1 MRDGAPSKLSRDA
14 RGVVST
20 LSFCAPK
27 GRSFNRER
35 GHWTEMVKLLF
46 NFRFC
51 LSLVQVDSFLLK
63 VSTETDHHKPQQAT
77 TNVVLVTDGQL
88 PLRQCLLPETC
99 TKGIAEPPAV
109 LSFFY
114 DLRKEFRKGFPNAPE
129 INSIQDM
136 INRKSTI
143 FFWHIKE
150 SIGLGASMGKLAYYL
165 FFYLW
170 LLCGAISW
178 GLFLYSTQVQG
189 YEGKVNKR
197 KERRENLIISFNS
210 LILVGERHA
219 QGSRG
224 MFCFFHRKKNR
235 AGGKSPDGGGEGDKG
250 LALRFRAGGCGPH
263 TPGRICWWPQ

>member
-1 MRDGAPSKLSRDA
+1 
-14 RGVVST
+14 
-20 LSFCAPK
+20 
-27 GRSFNRER
+27 
-35 GHWTEMVKLLF
+35 MVKLLF

-143 FFWHIKE
+143 FFLTHQRIDRPWCVYGK
-150 SIGLGASMGKLAYYL
+150 IGLLYI
-165 FFYLW
+165 FYLW

-178 GLFLYSTQVQG
+178 GLF
-189 YEGKVNKR
+189 
-197 KERRENLIISFNS
+197 
-210 LILVGERHA
+210 
-219 QGSRG
+219 
-224 MFCFFHRKKNR
+224 
-235 AGGKSPDGGGEGDKG
+235 
-250 LALRFRAGGCGPH
+250 
-263 TPGRICWWPQ
+263 

>member
-1 MRDGAPSKLSRDA
+1 
-14 RGVVST
+14 
-20 LSFCAPK
+20 
-27 GRSFNRER
+27 
-35 GHWTEMVKLLF
+35 MVKLLF
-46 NFRFC
+46 NFRFFFC

-143 FFWHIKE
+143 FFDTLKNRSALVRLWENWLI
-150 SIGLGASMGKLAYYL
+150 IYFLPLAFVWCYIV
-165 FFYLW
+165 
-170 LLCGAISW
+170 GS
-178 GLFLYSTQVQG
+178 FLIFHPSSRIRRKSEQ
-189 YEGKVNKR
+189 KKR
-197 KERRENLIISFNS
+197 KKRKFNN
-210 LILVGERHA
+210 
-219 QGSRG
+219 
-224 MFCFFHRKKNR
+224 FF
-235 AGGKSPDGGGEGDKG
+235 
-250 LALRFRAGGCGPH
+250 
-263 TPGRICWWPQ
+263 